1 MDNDEK
7 PEESKGNDIHL
18 LKSLH
23 LIKLNFPSSNLFYI
37 IMFLFKYIGII
48 ANSRI
53 IETVQN
59 KEYTSINKYLSNF
72 LIFGKKFAGKIEY
85 YSVFTSLGAFILIFY
100 FILFI
105 CSIIYMKFKYKNINS
120 ILDEKSHKVNEKL
133 ENMIF
138 QNIIKNINSD
148 YLFSSIYFRILFFW
162 CVWLYLLFNGTFF

>member
-7 PEESKGNDIHL
+7 EEQDKGNDIHI

-105 CSIIYMKFKYKNINS
+105 CSIIYMKFLNTK
-120 ILDEKSHKVNEKL
+120 IL
-133 ENMIF
+133 I
-138 QNIIKNINSD
+138 Q
-148 YLFSSIYFRILFFW
+148 Y
-162 CVWLYLLFNGTFF
+162 